1 MPEHLRSLIVILL
14 LASTV
19 FALAHRTV
27 CTISE
32 AGDFTRRRNIWL
44 ALTLAAF
51 LAQNFWL
58 YTLIAIVLLV
68 YSNRRE
74 YNPPALFF
82 FLMFALPVAS
92 IPIPGMG
99 LINFIFDLSHLRIL
113 ALVILLPVFFSLRRE
128 NDNLSFGRCWPD
140 KALAAY
146 LVLTLILALLREP
159 NVTNT
164 LRHAFYLFVDIFLP
178 YFVISRSLK
187 NMQVFRDAILSLV
200 LAIIVIAAIA
210 TAEFYKQWLLYAPLI
225 MALDLQGMGGYL
237 GRDGMLRS
245 SGSAGQPIALGYL
258 MTVGIGLYLFLQRYI
273 QRNLIR
279 RSGMVLLFTGLIVS
293 LSRGPWVGAAVLLL
307 VFVATGRNPFR
318 RLMSLAL
325 AAMLALPLIA
335 VIPGGE
341 RVINLLP
348 FIGSTEKGSI
358 DYRQDLFT
366 NSMIVIQRNPWFGS
380 NDSLKA
386 PEMEAMRQ
394 GEGIID
400 IVNSYLSVALET
412 GFVGLGLFVGFF
424 VMTLVGMFR
433 AMLSISDK
441 ASEEYLLGRVLLST
455 LIAILITISTV
466 SSITFIPIVYW
477 SVAGLGVAYAN
488 MIKKQKRGQI

>member
-14 LASTV
+14 LAATV

-27 CTISE
+27 GTISE
-32 AGDFTRRRNIWL
+32 AGDYTRRRNLWL

-58 YTLIAIVLLV
+58 YTLITIVLLI

-82 FLMFALPVAS
+82 FLMFVIPYA
-92 IPIPGMG
+92 IMPIPGMG
-99 LINFIFDLSHLRIL
+99 LINYFFSLSYLRIL

-128 NDNLSFGRCWPD
+128 NENLSFGRCWPD

-146 LVLTLILALLREP
+146 LVLTVILDLLRGP
-159 NVTNT
+159 SVTDT
-164 LRHAFYLFVDIFLP
+164 LRQVFYIFVDIFLP

-200 LAIIVIAAIA
+200 LAMIVIALIA
-210 TAEFYKQWLLYAPLI
+210 AVEFYKHWLLYVPLI
-225 MALDLQGMGGYL
+225 RALDLQGMGGYL
-237 GRDGMLRS
+237 GRDGMLRAV
-245 SGSAGQPIALGYL
+245 GPAGQAIALGYL
-258 MTVGIGLYLFLQRYI
+258 MTVGLGLYLFVQRYI
-273 QRNLIR
+273 QHNLIR
-279 RSGMVLLFTGLIVS
+279 RSGIVLLIIGLIVS
-293 LSRGPWVGAAVLLL
+293 LSSGPWVGAAVLLL
-307 VFVATGRNPFR
+307 VFIATGRNLAR
-318 RLMSLAL
+318 RLMSLSL
-325 AAMLALPLIA
+325 AAMLALPLLA

-341 RVINLLP
+341 RMINLLP
-348 FIGSTEKGSI
+348 FVGTTETGNV
-358 DYRQDLFT
+358 DYRADLFT

-380 NDSLKA
+380 NDSLKT

-424 VMTLVGMFR
+424 VMALVGIFR
-433 AMLSISDK
+433 AMRSISDK
-441 ASEEYLLGRVLLST
+441 ASEEYLLGRALLST
-455 LIAILITISTV
+455 LLAILIIISTV
-466 SSITFIPIVYW
+466 SSITIIPIVYW
-477 SVAGLGVAYAN
+477 IVAGMGVAYAQ
-488 MIKKQKRGQI
+488 MVRKSTDRP